1 MYEKTQALLDA
12 AHKYGT
18 ERRAADVNAL
28 LDAAIAWWNAGSPM
42 LSVEPGTPEAV
53 AADPP
58 IYTLEAWLKILTEQH
73 AATTAELSEHRT
85 ATSGALARLTERI
98 AALESD
104 HRTLQ
109 ANYKALAARVAAMDP
124 VAPVVHPAPPPR
136 FVPTG
141 PGWYWV
147 RGAHGDY
154 PARWE
159 PGYAPDLLRWLA
171 PVAPYV
177 EARTE
182 EEARR
187 EPRRGDRWKS
197 AHSPLHYTLIAPR
210 NDGIPT
216 FWSGI
221 WSDRP
226 ASVSYGFDPGRPGE
240 TYLGNF
246 AHELEAP

>member
-1 MYEKTQALLDA
+1 VGEKTELMLLRQAFDEL
-12 AHKYGT
+12 G
-18 ERRAADVNAL
+18 ER
-28 LDAAIAWWNAGSPM
+28 
-42 LSVEPGTPEAV
+42 
-53 AADPP
+53 
-58 IYTLEAWLKILTEQH
+58 LE
-73 AATTAELSEHRT
+73 R
-85 ATSGALARLTERI
+85 
-98 AALESD
+98 LES
-104 HRTLQ
+104 
-109 ANYKALAARVAAMDP
+109 AAPKPEP
-124 VAPVVHPAPPPR
+124 VR
-136 FVPTG
+136 FVPTE
-141 PGWYWV
+141 PGWYWL
-147 RGAHGDY
+147 RSKIDGKPS
-154 PARWE
+154 PAWWE
-159 PGYAPDLLRWLA
+159 PGYAPGSLQWLA

-187 EPRRGDRWKS
+187 EPRRGDRWK
-197 AHSPLHYTLIAPR
+197 AAYSPLHYTLIAPR